1 MTYRSGFAILTT
13 NESIIDLEDKVNS
26 KIIGAMLILG
36 PILTMGVWIVFDIDT
51 SDMTPSDQMAT
62 ILAQS
67 KKVELS
73 SILNVFGVMSMFT
86 GLYFLTRTLKSDN
99 TVSNTVS
106 EIGGLLLLLSVPVWV
121 VLVGSDISAIE
132 IAKNHGNEFGATIIA
147 ASKSFQ
153 MVGIMMVSG
162 LFLLGI
168 SLILLNKYKRIIGTL
183 FVIASVCAFIDMVAE
198 SDAEIIAM
206 IGWMGMFLT
215 TLVTGI
221 LTTLQKEKQA

>member
-1 MTYRSGFAILTT
+1 M
-13 NESIIDLEDKVNS
+13 NS

-132 IAKNHGNEFGATIIA
+132 IAKKHGNEFGATIIA

>member
-1 MTYRSGFAILTT
+1 M
-13 NESIIDLEDKVNS
+13 NS
-26 KIIGAMLILG
+26 KVIGAMLILG
-36 PILTMGVWIVFDIDT
+36 PILTMGVWIVLDVDT
-51 SDMTPSDQMAT
+51 SDLTPSDQMAT

-99 TVSNTVS
+99 TVSNTAS

-132 IAKNHGNEFGATIIA
+132 IAKKHGNEFGATIIA

-183 FVIASVCAFIDMVAE
+183 FVIASVCAFIDMVADP
-198 SDAEIIAM
+198 DAEVIAM